1 MTKKWKTLF
10 FLLLGINLLILLLFF
25 TLINIPIKEE
35 DNQSRDK
42 VNQEDVQFQIN
53 ATKSDLNRIINHY
66 IEQEGLK
73 SPIAY
78 EVFLKDEVELYGTM
92 KIFTENIEMKLTFE
106 PEALSNGDLILRQ
119 KSIQIGKIQLP
130 VAYVMKFISEQYDF
144 PEWVN
149 IQPNDEIVYVA
160 LQKMKLKSDIKVK
173 VNKFD
178 LKNDDIRFSLL
189 VPTK

>member
-10 FLLLGINLLILLLFF
+10 FLLLGINLGLIVLFLF
-25 TLINIPIKEE
+25 LTNIPIK
-35 DNQSRDK
+35 DHDIQSGDK
-42 VNQEDVQFQIN
+42 VNQEDVQFQVN
-53 ATKSDLNRIINHY
+53 ASKSDLNRIINHY

-78 EVFLKDEVELYGTM
+78 EVLLTDEVELYGTM
-92 KIFTENIEMKLTFE
+92 KIFTEDIEMKLTFE

-130 VAYVMKFISEQYDF
+130 VSFVMKFINEQYDF

-149 IQPNDEIVYVA
+149 IQPNDELIYVA
-160 LQKMKLKSDIKVK
+160 LQKMKLKSDIQVK

>member
-10 FLLLGINLLILLLFF
+10 FLLLGINLLILILFF
-25 TLINIPIKEE
+25 VLVNIPIKKE
-35 DNQSRDK
+35 DPQTGDK

-78 EVFLKDEVELYGTM
+78 EVFLNDEVELYGTM

-149 IQPNDEIVYVA
+149 IQPNDELIYVA